1 MPETNDVLQQLVS
14 MAQNSAHSAGT
25 LTLYALASTMQYE
38 QAGCLFKLNKLRDL
52 SEEER
57 KFAYQLMELMAQN
70 GNQGDDWDAAMAQ
83 LDNLI
88 RNG

>member
-14 MAQNSAHSAGT
+14 MAQNSAHSAST

-52 SEEER
+52 SEKER
-57 KFAYQLMELMAQN
+57 QLAYQLMELMAQN
-70 GNQGDDWDAAMAQ
+70 GNQGDGWDAAMAQ

>member
-1 MPETNDVLQQLVS
+1 MPEKNEVLQQLISLV
-14 MAQNSAHSAGT
+14 QNSAHSAGA

-52 SEEER
+52 SVEER
-57 KFAYQLMELMAQN
+57 QLAYQLMELMAQQ
-70 GNQGDDWDAAMAQ
+70 GNQGDAWDAAMAQ
-83 LDNLI
+83 LDELI